1 MSLTKLFLLM
11 GFVSSLL
18 IAGIIYNKI
27 GGASYVTYSEVR
39 SIDRLCQR
47 DVEKMLETFA
57 KEAQGNE
64 TLYFKL
70 FKDCLKECRDYLIE
84 SRLKK
89 INQTQGEVFK
99 QSSPQCLDK
108 NRLPLEYQQYY
119 FKDTRSK

>member
-1 MSLTKLFLLM
+1 M

-18 IAGIIYNKI
+18 IAGIIYHKI

-39 SIDRLCQR
+39 AIDRLCQR

-57 KEAQGNE
+57 KDAKGNE
-64 TLYFKL
+64 VLYFNL
-70 FKDCLKECRDYLIE
+70 FKNCLKECRDYLIE

-89 INQTQGEVFK
+89 INQQSAEFK

-108 NRLPLEYQQYY
+108 NRLPMEYQQYY
-119 FKDTRSK
+119 FKDLRSK